1 MAALNSNLIE
11 TEAQLL
17 RALGH
22 AVARYW
28 SKLPHD
34 IQHDLFEGAVASQ
47 GETMR
52 QQLAVFLHHR
62 HSRTSDSIKARAM
75 QEPDC
80 LGG

>member
-1 MAALNSNLIE
+1 MVASNLPPIE
-11 TEAQLL
+11 TEAEVI

-28 SKLPHD
+28 SELPHD
-34 IQHDLFEGAVASQ
+34 LQHGLFKEAVAFQ
-47 GETMR
+47 GEPLR

-75 QEPDC
+75 PEPDC